1 MKRRRRR
8 RLRLTERQQLVLVLI
23 LVVVVIVAGVVI
35 AVRSGTSTGQGSTAA
50 QVQDASSS
58 ARRGLT
64 LGLWC
69 LACGL
74 VAAVG
79 VAMIGQ
85 ATFEWVPAF
94 DPPGWLRVM
103 TFWMLPAG
111 VVASAVLGALSL
123 KRDSARTLGI
133 AGLLLAV
140 LSAVAFFAM
149 VASVD

>member
-1 MKRRRRR
+1 M
-8 RLRLTERQQLVLVLI
+8 LVLV

-74 VAAVG
+74 IAAVG

-85 ATFEWVPAF
+85 ASFGWVPAF
-94 DPPGWLRVM
+94 DPPGWLRVT
-103 TFWMLPAG
+103 TFWMLPVG
-111 VVASAVLGALSL
+111 VVGSSIFGALSL
-123 KRDSARTLGI
+123 KRYSGRTLGI

-140 LSAVAFFAM
+140 LSVVAFFAM
-149 VASVD
+149 VASVDY